1 MQNSNTLNCKYEISY
16 ELEVLDSIA
25 HQDGGLRKTTKT
37 ITETTAEGTLVPIID
52 EIVEATKGINYDN
65 INMKDVNKTRRS
77 FGRGT
82 FRVEYTLKFNL
93 GWDTKFTI
101 KVSSSATAYKVLAFK
116 LREVLGCTV
125 WQSKIDS

>member
-16 ELEVLDSIA
+16 EVEVLDSIA
-25 HQDGGLRKTTKT
+25 QEGGGLRKTTKT
-37 ITETTAEGTLVPIID
+37 ITETTAEGTLVPILE
-52 EIVEATKGINYDN
+52 EIVEVAKGINYDN

-82 FRVEYTLKFNL
+82 FKVEYTLKFNM

-101 KVSSSATAYKVLAFK
+101 KVSSSPTAYKVLAFK
-116 LREVLGCTV
+116 LRELGCTV
-125 WQSKIDS
+125 WQSKIES